1 MKSKI
6 IIFLCSA
13 LCLIIIFAALN
24 RAEQLPSGNS
34 TAIVEPMGDKTLQS
48 IYSECPV
55 VLIGTVKDIS
65 SVDGIGE
72 SVITLDVLEI
82 IKGEAE
88 AEIQQYDIPKEVN
101 MEMGKTYM
109 VFLDKSYITVYP
121 RPLYTAWLKEAVL
134 KVENGKLKVNVMGSD
149 WYLRQLPEDTD
160 EAVEYLKSLPVTYS
174 DTEEYS
180 IPENFELTEEN
191 IKNCDYVFTMKP
203 TEVYAVHGEADEV
216 IFNITAN
223 YKGSMTKFKK
233 IMPARVGFENGK
245 EYLVFMVEGAQESI
259 QLAAYNGAVI
269 CEDDDNYGEALE
281 LVKSLFGEQN

>member
-1 MKSKI
+1 MKKRRI
-6 IIFLCSA
+6 MLLVSA
-13 LCLIIIFAALN
+13 LCLLVVFVVFN
-24 RAEQLPSGNS
+24 EEEQLPGGNS
-34 TAIVEPMGDKTLQS
+34 TAIVEPMGDKTLES
-48 IYSECPV
+48 IYAECPV
-55 VLIGTVKDIS
+55 VLVGKVTDIS
-65 SVDGIGE
+65 SLEGSGAD
-72 SVITLDVLEI
+72 VITLDVVEV
-82 IKGEAE
+82 IKGEADD
-88 AEIQQYDIPKEVN
+88 EIQQYDVAEQVN
-101 MEMGKTYM
+101 MQVGSEYFLFLEKTY
-109 VFLDKSYITVYP
+109 STVYP
-121 RPLYTAWLKEAVL
+121 KPRYTTYYENAVL
-134 KVENGKLKVNVMGSD
+134 KVENSKLKANVMGSD

-191 IKNCDYVFTMKP
+191 IKNCDCVFTMKP

-233 IMPARVGFENGK
+233 IMPARVGFEKGK

-269 CEDDDNYGEALE
+269 CEDDENYSEALE

>member
-1 MKSKI
+1 MKRKI

-24 RAEQLPSGNS
+24 RAEQLPGGNS

-109 VFLDKSYITVYP
+109 IFLDKSYITVYP

-191 IKNCDYVFTMKP
+191 IKNCDCVFTMKP
-203 TEVYAVHGEADEV
+203 TEVYSSNGFTDEV
-216 IFNITAN
+216 IFNVTVN
-223 YKGSMTKFKK
+223 YKGTMTDLKQTLPKR
-233 IMPARVGFENGK
+233 IGFEKDK
-245 EYLVFMVEGAQESI
+245 EYLLFMTNFSGEFT

-269 CEDDDNYGEALE
+269 CEDDENYSEALE
-281 LVKSLFGEQN
+281 LVKSIFGEQN